1 MTCKRVIEVLEE
13 CIDKLEAWRGW
24 GRLSSKWRP
33 DEDEAYY
40 ADRIKAL
47 ELAIKCVKYLSI
59 EIAKEKA
66 AKKEAGK

>member
-1 MTCKRVIEVLEE
+1 MTNKRVIEVLEE

-33 DEDEAYY
+33 DEDEKYY

-47 ELAIKCVKYLSI
+47 ELAANCVKYYANELA
-59 EIAKEKA
+59 AKKS
-66 AKKEAGK
+66 AKKEAKK